1 MTQYNYKARDKE
13 GNQTEG
19 LMEAS
24 GRDQVVELLRKYELM
39 PTFIGEKTEKG
50 KIFDIASFRKIALK
64 TKVVFSRQLATM
76 IDSGLSIV
84 QSLKILSEQERKKNK
99 RFSEI
104 IDAIAAEIEGG
115 TSFSVALKKHPKVFS
130 PIYISLVESGE
141 VSGKLDEVLDRL
153 ATQLEKDYDLKK
165 KVKGAM
171 MYPTFIIVAMVVAAG
186 IVVTFVIPQLK
197 SLFEESNAELPFIT
211 QVLLKISD
219 FMVKFW
225 WVVILGVIGLIIGV
239 RYFLKSTFGRK
250 FWDRF
255 KLRLPIVGTFVKNIY
270 MVRFTRTLSTL
281 ISSGLPILDSLKI
294 VSDTVG
300 NVLYKDEIESISRK
314 VESGVALATPLE
326 ESKLFPTMVSHMVEV
341 GEKTG
346 NIDKM
351 LGRMA
356 NFFDNEV
363 NNTVSAL
370 STLLEP
376 IILLVIAIGVGVF
389 VGAVLLP
396 IYQLAS
402 AM

>member
-1 MTQYNYKARDKE
+1 MTQFNYKARDKE

-24 GRDQVVELLRKYELM
+24 NRDQVVELLRKYELI
-39 PTFIGEKTEKG
+39 PTSITEKTEKG
-50 KIFDIASFRKIALK
+50 KIFDISSFRKIALK

-115 TSFSVALKKHPKVFS
+115 TSFSAALRKHPKVFS

-197 SLFEESNAELPFIT
+197 SLFEESNAELPVVTKI
-211 QVLLKISD
+211 LLKISD
-219 FMVKFW
+219 FMVSFW
-225 WVVILGVIGLIIGV
+225 WVVIIGVVGIIIAV
-239 RYFLKSTFGRK
+239 RYFLKSKTGRR
-250 FWDRF
+250 FWDGL
-255 KLRLPIVGTFVKNIY
+255 KLKLPVVGMFVKNIY

-300 NVLYKDEIESISRK
+300 NVLYKDEINSISRK

-376 IILLVIAIGVGVF
+376 IILLVIAIGVGIF

>member
-1 MTQYNYKARDKE
+1 MAQFNYKARDKE

-24 GRDQVVELLRKYELM
+24 NRDQVVDLLRKYELI
-39 PTFIGEKTEKG
+39 PTAITEKTETG
-50 KIFDIASFRKIALK
+50 KIFDISSFRKVALK
-64 TKVVFSRQLATM
+64 TKVIFSRQLATM

-115 TSFSVALKKHPKVFS
+115 TSFSVALKKHPKVFA

-171 MYPTFIIVAMVVAAG
+171 MYPTFIIVAMLAAAG

-197 SLFEESNAELPFIT
+197 SLFEESNAELPVIT
-211 QVLLKISD
+211 KILLMMSD
-219 FMVKFW
+219 FMVSFW
-225 WVVILGVIGLIIGV
+225 WVVILGIVGIIVGV
-239 RYFLKSTFGRK
+239 RYFLKSKFGRR
-250 FWDRF
+250 FWDGM
-255 KLRLPIVGTFVKNIY
+255 KLKIPVVGMFVKNIY

-300 NVLYKDEIESISRK
+300 NVLYKEEVESIARK
-314 VESGVALATPLE
+314 VESGVALAVPLE

-351 LGRMA
+351 LGRMS
-356 NFFDNEV
+356 NFFDSEV

-376 IILLVIAIGVGVF
+376 IILLILAVGVGVF

>member
-1 MTQYNYKARDKE
+1 MTQYTYKARDKE
-13 GNQTEG
+13 GNYAEG
-19 LMEAS
+19 SIDAS
-24 GRDQVVELLRKYELM
+24 SREQVVDLLRKYELL
-39 PTFIGEKTEKG
+39 PTVINEKAEKG
-50 KIFDIASFRKIALK
+50 QIFSLSSLRKVALK
-64 TKVVFSRQLATM
+64 SKVVFSRQLATM

-99 RFSEI
+99 KFSEI

-115 TSFSVALKKHPKVFS
+115 TSFSAALKKHPKVFS
-130 PIYISLVESGE
+130 PIYVSLVESGE
-141 VSGKLDEVLDRL
+141 ISGKLDEVLDRL
-153 ATQLEKDYDLKK
+153 ATQLEKDYDLRK

-171 MYPTFIIVAMVVAAG
+171 MYPTFIIIAMVFAAG

-197 SLFEESNAELPFIT
+197 TLFEESKSELPVIT
-211 QVLLKISD
+211 KILLKISD
-219 FMVKFW
+219 FMVSYW
-225 WVVILGVIGLIIGV
+225 WVVILGLIGAVAGV
-239 RYFLKSTFGRK
+239 RYFLKSKFGRT
-250 FWDRF
+250 FWDGF
-255 KLRLPIVGTFVKNIY
+255 KIKIPVLGSFLKNIY

-300 NVLYKDEIESISRK
+300 NVIYKEEIESVARK

-326 ESKLFPTMVSHMVEV
+326 ESKLFPTMVSHMIEV

-351 LGRMA
+351 LARLA
-356 NFFDNEV
+356 SFFDNEV
-363 NNTVSAL
+363 DNTVAAL

-376 IILLVIAIGVGVF
+376 IILLVIALGVGVF